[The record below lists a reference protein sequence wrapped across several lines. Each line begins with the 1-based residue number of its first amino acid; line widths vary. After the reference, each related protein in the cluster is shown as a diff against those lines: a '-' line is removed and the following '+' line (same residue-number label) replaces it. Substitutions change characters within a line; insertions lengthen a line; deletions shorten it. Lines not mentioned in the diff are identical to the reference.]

1 MKAEIKNYKRFAG
14 HDGQGFEAT
23 LYLDGKKAAVIS
35 DDGWGGEWNWGIMPN
50 MLPYIEEFR
59 AKCEALPPCSFGTR
73 EDGSSYTVGMTAEIW
88 IEQNLLHIA
97 DAKSHAKGIVT
108 YLDRNDG
115 EIYKIPAR
123 KYMKKY
129 HDLIVTQLE
138 THHPTAQLI
147 NGMPVVATI

>member
-50 MLPYIEEFR
+50 MLHYIEEFR
-59 AKCEALPPCSFGTR
+59 AKCEALPNMQTEWNNELG
-73 EDGSSYTVGMTAEIW
+73 ELDMDAVLW
-88 IEQNLLHIA
+88 IEQNLLRIA
-97 DAKSHAKGIVT
+97 DAKSYAKGIVT

>member
-23 LYLDGKKAAVIS
+23 LYLDGKMAAVIS

-50 MLPYIEEFR
+50 MLHYIEEFR

-73 EDGSSYTVGMTAEIW
+73 EDGSSYTVEMNDAIW
-88 IEQNLLHIA
+88 IEENLLHIA
-97 DAKSHAKGIVT
+97 DAKSHANGKVMIIDG
-108 YLDRNDG
+108 G
-115 EIYKIPAR
+115 EIYSYG
-123 KYMKKY
+123 KYKKEWREQIIASLAKKY
-129 HDLIVTQLE
+129 
-138 THHPTAQLI
+138 PNARLI